1 MLERRNNMI
10 ETPRYVVH
18 LCQFRKN
25 CTEVM
30 TEFSTE
36 WGTNVEY
43 GYSVKTN
50 RDLYFGSSQK
60 LAKVNLNEA

>member
-10 ETPRYVVH
+10 RTPRYVVH

-30 TEFSTE
+30 TEFNAA
-36 WGTNVEY
+36 WGANVEY

-50 RDLYFGSSQK
+50 RDPELILLQI
-60 LAKVNLNEA
+60 EI